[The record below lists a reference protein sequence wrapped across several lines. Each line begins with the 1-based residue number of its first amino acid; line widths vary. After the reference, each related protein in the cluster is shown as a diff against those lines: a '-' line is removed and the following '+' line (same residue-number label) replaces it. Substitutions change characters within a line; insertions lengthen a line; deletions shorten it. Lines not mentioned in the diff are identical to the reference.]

1 MIISVIDNL
10 EGKIEPLSYSDAAKV
25 AALIKQSTQ
34 DANRGEYAPPDL
46 ERLNAFAKPEKIQE
60 EVSKGYL
67 VTLSDD
73 TGGLIGC
80 GMVVRR
86 GSHLVIRALEVKTN
100 YGRKG
105 YGSLL
110 YKYCEKRLKEAGMNE
125 IEVEVP
131 KFPKSEMFYRKHGF
145 VTTGNPTQ
153 EGLYFGMFKYF

>member
-10 EGKIEPLSYSDAAKV
+10 EGKIEPLSYSEAEKV
-25 AALIKQSTQ
+25 TALIRQNTQ
-34 DANRGEYAPPDL
+34 DVNQGEYTPAQL
-46 ERLNAFAKPEKIQE
+46 EKLNAFATPEKIQE
-60 EVSKGYL
+60 EVNRGYL

-86 GSHLVIRALEVKTN
+86 GSHLVIRAMEVKTN

-145 VTTGNPTQ
+145 VKTGNPTQ
-153 EGLYFGMFKYF
+153 DGLYFAMFKYF